1 MQTRVKV
8 LVVDDHSMAREG
20 VRELLKEDSAFV
32 IVGEASSG
40 KEGLELVR
48 LLQPDLILMDI
59 RMAGMDGLETTKRIK
74 MVYPWIKI
82 VMMTVSDDIS
92 DLFEAVKKGA
102 QGYLLKNL
110 QPGTWLS
117 YLRAIVSDETPMSKE
132 LASMVLKEF
141 QAYPADYSAVSPLTN
156 REREILSCVAKGLI
170 NKKIAE
176 ELTISE
182 HTVKNHLKN
191 ILAKLQL
198 ANRVQLTRYAYEQ
211 GLIDRDVLPPNRHRF

>member
-1 MQTRVKV
+1 METRVKV

-20 VRELLKEDSAFV
+20 VRELLNEDSTFV

-40 KEGLELVR
+40 KEGLELVK

-74 MVYPWIKI
+74 IDYPGIKI

-92 DLFEAVKKGA
+92 NLFEAVKKGA

-141 QAYPADYSAVSPLTN
+141 QTYPADDAAVSPLTN

-170 NKKIAE
+170 NKKIAS
-176 ELTISE
+176 IPS
-182 HTVKNHLKN
+182 KIKQPPIHLGPYRPT
-191 ILAKLQL
+191 L
-198 ANRVQLTRYAYEQ
+198 V
-211 GLIDRDVLPPNRHRF
+211 